1 MPNRQLYDR
10 IERLTKQTLLQLHE
24 LEQISEELQ
33 KVIEENHNLTMEN
46 LHLKERLDTID
57 ESVPADQCNE
67 QVEQKKKRSQSLI
80 NLENIYDQGFHICNL
95 YYGKR
100 RENDESCMFCT
111 EILYSEN

>member
-46 LHLKERLDTID
+46 RHLKDRLD
-57 ESVPADQCNE
+57 E
-67 QVEQKKKRSQSLI
+67 
-80 NLENIYDQGFHICNL
+80 
-95 YYGKR
+95 
-100 RENDESCMFCT
+100 
-111 EILYSEN
+111 

>member
-10 IERLTKQTLLQLHE
+10 IEQLTKQTLLQLHE

-46 LHLKERLDTID
+46 RHLKDRLDAL
-57 ESVPADQCNE
+57 ESNTHTKNKATT
-67 QVEQKKKRSQSLI
+67 KKQRSQSLI

-111 EILYSEN
+111 EILFNGK

>member
-46 LHLKERLDTID
+46 RHLKDRLDELEPNTHTKK
-57 ESVPADQCNE
+57 VAK
-67 QVEQKKKRSQSLI
+67 KKKRSQSII
-80 NLENIYDQGFHICNL
+80 NLENIYDQGFQYFATCTM
-95 YYGKR
+95 
-100 RENDESCMFCT
+100 ENVEKTMKVVCFVRKSC
-111 EILYSEN
+111 IAKINA